1 MPTKK
6 RVSIGDIMKKNN
18 KSFAKKLIPWI
29 ITAVVIYTLAAFILQ
44 FYNGTEISPTLTT
57 AYFSFWGVELISLAT
72 IKNNK
77 TKKQPNESEEE

>member
-1 MPTKK
+1 MNRKK
-6 RVSIGDIMKKNN
+6 

-29 ITAVVIYTLAAFILQ
+29 ISAVVIYTLAAFILQ

-57 AYFSFWGVELISLAT
+57 SYFSFWGIELIAMAT

-77 TKKQPNESEEE
+77 TKNVVEESEE